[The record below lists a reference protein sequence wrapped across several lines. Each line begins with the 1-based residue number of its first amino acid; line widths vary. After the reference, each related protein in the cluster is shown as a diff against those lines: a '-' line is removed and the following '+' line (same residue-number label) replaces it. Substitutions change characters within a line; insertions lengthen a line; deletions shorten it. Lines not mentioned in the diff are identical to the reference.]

1 MSKKESALAK
11 VQDLYLMQAELW
23 SFLEAESVD
32 TEKRKTAEKLLREFR
47 QLLKE
52 VDWHYMGGEDV
63 LQSLSWIPQ
72 EVITKLKSAPK
83 RSAPVRVASRVQS
96 VEKTSG
102 KKRK

>member
-23 SFLEAESVD
+23 SFLDADHVDGERRKEAE
-32 TEKRKTAEKLLREFR
+32 RLLRNFR
-47 QLLKE
+47 QLLRE

-72 EVITKLKSAPK
+72 EVSLKLKGAGK
-83 RSAPVRVASRVQS
+83 RSAPVNVAVRVA
-96 VEKTSG
+96 G
-102 KKRK
+102 KKTEKKTRK